1 MLSTNFIYFR
11 LVLFFIFLHFS
22 YSCETNELE
31 IDSDC
36 LIQNTVLK
44 NLLANSIPFGLNSYQ
59 LTSKTNDVNHKLL
72 LIISLNKCEKTDIT
86 ESNRCRSY
94 ESKSSQTL
102 YLEPYILQNT
112 YFFDFYMTI
121 NNVYFSLVQLSS
133 NSVNAK
139 SH

>member
-1 MLSTNFIYFR
+1 MFPTNFLYFH

-22 YSCETNELE
+22 YPCEINELE

-36 LIQNTVLK
+36 LIQNIPLK
-44 NLLANSIPFGLNSYQ
+44 DLLDNPIPFGLNSYQ
-59 LTSKTNDVNHKLL
+59 LTSKTNDSNHRLL
-72 LIISLNKCEKTDIT
+72 LIISPDKCNFND
-86 ESNRCRSY
+86 SNRCRSY

-121 NNVYFSLVQLSS
+121 NNVYYSLVQLSPDL
-133 NSVNAK
+133 VNAK